1 MRMLIPKPS
10 AFVVVAL
17 GVAGAL
23 LPVGV
28 SAKAAER
35 SEGPSLSSDRPAA
48 ESAQG
53 GLTLAAKRAIA
64 RHAYGVLDS
73 HYADASPAP
82 PSGGGLAGFAYDR
95 LYVTCYHGTRLR
107 GSQSGSTPSDAPD
120 RLFRDIE
127 EAVGECVEDKRFG
140 GKITPGEIAE
150 TSLVFNFVRNETR
163 LPVHDLK
170 GLKKSI
176 ELGIHAVRV
185 RRGGKTAFFKES
197 VAISK
202 NYSHAKLFKRLCK
215 KAKLPKTCYTDP
227 DTAIYRY
234 DAVTFRTSRA
244 GEIADLYR
252 YDLLIPED
260 EVTARN
266 TRTRLNLA
274 YDWFLNQVNPETG
287 RVEYKYFPSKDRY
300 SESQNHVRAL
310 ASVWSM
316 AEAGRHLGRNELD
329 DAIKET
335 LAHYLTFETER
346 DGVAYLEVDGKAKL
360 AYSAFLV
367 LSLLALPEFPESER
381 LAARFA
387 EGLLFQ
393 QNGDGS
399 FRTYFFSPRNTGVDY
414 YPGEAM
420 LALIR
425 LHDVTGDQRYL
436 AAVQQ
441 AFPYYRE
448 HWRQNKSTAFVPW
461 HTQVYTLL
469 FERTGDRQ
477 LAEFVFEM
485 NDWVI
490 GGHQITESRH
500 PDEIGGFPRGKPRY
514 STASYLEGIIDAYA
528 LAAALGD
535 DARARRY
542 RHSVRLGTRFLF
554 QLQITERNAFYLRNP
569 RRAIGGVRHS
579 LTRNDQR
586 VDFTQHAVLVLIK
599 ALENGV
605 FSGS

>member
-1 MRMLIPKPS
+1 MRTPFPKPTALAAV
-10 AFVVVAL
+10 AFGFA
-17 GVAGAL
+17 AAL
-23 LPVGV
+23 LPVDV
-28 SAKAAER
+28 SADRAEP
-35 SEGPSLSSDRPAA
+35 SEGPSLSGDRPAA
-48 ESAQG
+48 APG
-53 GLTLAAKRAIA
+53 ALTLAAKKAIA
-64 RHAYGVLDS
+64 RHAYGVLDA
-73 HYADASPAP
+73 HYADAGPKP
-82 PSGGGLAGFAYDR
+82 PSGAGLANFAYDR

-107 GSQSGSTPSDAPD
+107 GSQSGSVPSDAPD
-120 RLFRDIE
+120 RLARDIE

-140 GKITPGEIAE
+140 GKITEGEIAE
-150 TSLVFNFVRNETR
+150 TSLVFNFVRNETL
-163 LPVHDLK
+163 LPEHDLED
-170 GLKKSI
+170 LKKSV
-176 ELGIHAVRV
+176 ELGIHAVRL

-202 NYSHAKLFKRLCK
+202 SYSHAKLFERLCK

-227 DTAIYRY
+227 ETAIYRY
-234 DAVTFRTSRA
+234 DAVTFRTSRG

-274 YDWFLNQVNPETG
+274 YDWFLNNVDPETG
-287 RVEYKYFPSKDRY
+287 RVEYRYYPSRDKYSK
-300 SESQNHVRAL
+300 SQNHVRAL

-316 AEAGRHLGRNELD
+316 AEAGRHLGRSGLD
-329 DAIKET
+329 DAIKKT

-346 DGVAYLEVDGKAKL
+346 DGVAYLEIEEKAKL

-367 LSLLALPEFPESER
+367 LSLLAFPEFPESER

-393 QNGDGS
+393 QNPDGS

-420 LALIR
+420 LALIE
-425 LHDVTGDQRYL
+425 LHAATGEQRYL
-436 AAVQQ
+436 AAVQR

-469 FERTGDRQ
+469 FARTSDRQ

-490 GGHQITESRH
+490 GNHQISESRH
-500 PDEIGGFPRGKPRY
+500 PDEIGGFPRKAPRY
-514 STASYLEGIIDAYA
+514 STASYLEGIVDAYA

-535 DARARRY
+535 EARVRRY
-542 RHSVRLGTRFLF
+542 RRSVQLGTRFLF

-569 RRAIGGVRHS
+569 RRAIGGVRRS

-586 VDFTQHAVLVLIK
+586 IDFTQHAVLALIK
-599 ALENGV
+599 ALETGV